1 MGRRR
6 EVVPD
11 NAGRQEVQSLLP
23 VRGPRQDPRGE
34 TGSIGDQLA
43 FMIRQIKEVEV
54 RPPFRIYKACL
65 LWNGLVRGHTWLK
78 RTLQPLLIVGLV
90 DP

>member
-11 NAGRQEVQSLLP
+11 HVGRQEISSLLP

-34 TGSIGDQLA
+34 TRSIGEQVA
-43 FMIRQIKEVEV
+43 FMIRQIKGGKTAISDLQSWFIVE
-54 RPPFRIYKACL
+54 RIS
-65 LWNGLVRGHTWLK
+65 
-78 RTLQPLLIVGLV
+78 
-90 DP
+90 

>member
-11 NAGRQEVQSLLP
+11 DVGRQEISSLLL

-34 TGSIGDQLA
+34 TGSIGEQVA
-43 FMIRQIKEVEV
+43 FMIRQIKEV
-54 RPPFRIYKACL
+54 RLQFLIYKAGL